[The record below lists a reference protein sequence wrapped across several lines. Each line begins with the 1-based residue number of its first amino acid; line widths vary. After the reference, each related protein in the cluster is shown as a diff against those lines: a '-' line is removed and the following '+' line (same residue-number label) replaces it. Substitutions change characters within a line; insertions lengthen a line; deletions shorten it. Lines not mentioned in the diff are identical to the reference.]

1 MISLCWGKWIKD
13 LDKNLKTRRFD
24 RNLFSLVFVF
34 LHSDSTDPEADDSDD
49 QTAWD
54 SVSSLQR
61 RAPLPSLKEGGK
73 PEEHS
78 PELRGLGVRRG
89 TSSWPPQVFWGHIP
103 ALHRQ
108 QDVFSKQDH
117 WSKGHIPEYP
127 PQNISIIGSCNCSFA
142 LNRQIW
148 EWYWSSHPSLSKNVN
163 ELTFQD

>member
-1 MISLCWGKWIKD
+1 MPLHQFHELYLLPLLVFWTTAVMWCVCACDWGECIKN
-13 LDKNLKTRRFD
+13 LDKNLKTRCFD
-24 RNLFSLVFVF
+24 HNLFSLVFVF

-89 TSSWPPQVFWGHIP
+89 ASSWPLQVFWGHIL

-108 QDVFSKQDH
+108 MDVFSKQDNVM
-117 WSKGHIPEYP
+117 SSGEKDTC
-127 PQNISIIGSCNCSFA
+127 QNI
-142 LNRQIW
+142 
-148 EWYWSSHPSLSKNVN
+148 PPK
-163 ELTFQD
+163 TFL